1 MSDDKLADA
10 VARGHQA
17 VALLSSPLM
26 TEMFDRYEA
35 NCIKEWKATDP
46 LDTAAREAFWHSV
59 TAASKVR
66 EALRHV
72 AAAGRMA
79 QGDID
84 RLNAGKP
91 A

>member
-17 VALLSSPLM
+17 ASLMSHPLM

-46 LDTAAREAFWHSV
+46 LEMPEREALWHSIV
-59 TAASKVR
+59 AASKIR
-66 EALRHV
+66 ESLLHV
-72 AAAGRMA
+72 AAAGRVA